1 MGWDVRVDGSGNER
15 RVREIF
21 DCSSATGEE
30 ECIGSHSQ
38 SECLHVTPDGLA
50 TDKVRSVRV
59 SLNPT
64 RAHWTTRLEIHLTD
78 NTYMCAAFI

>member
-1 MGWDVRVDGSGNER
+1 MGWDLSVDGFDNER

-21 DCSSATGEE
+21 DWSSATGEE

-64 RAHWTTRLEIHLTD
+64 RSHWTTRHKIHLTD
-78 NTYMCAAFI
+78 NIRICAALI

>member
-1 MGWDVRVDGSGNER
+1 MGWDVRVDGSDNER

-21 DCSSATGEE
+21 DCSGATGEE

-38 SECLHVTPDGLA
+38 SECSHVTPDGLA

-64 RAHWTTRLEIHLTD
+64 RAH
-78 NTYMCAAFI
+78 